1 MSKSSDMD
9 NYLALPEGVWLD
21 TRIHKPHSNSWRR
34 YPVMFLHGE
43 FLFDGYAFY
52 GPDGCDYTSG
62 VWKDPECRNGN
73 PLGGEVLYWMKIP
86 HFKKTE

>member
-1 MSKSSDMD
+1 
-9 NYLALPEGVWLD
+9 
-21 TRIHKPHSNSWRR
+21 
-34 YPVMFLHGE
+34 MFLHGE